1 MMYMYSHHPVYDTAP
16 AMALYSVAFQEQS
29 KANAE
34 GPDLLQ
40 AVLLQV

>member
-16 AMALYSVAFQEQS
+16 AMALYSVAFREQI

-40 AVLLQV
+40 VVLLQV